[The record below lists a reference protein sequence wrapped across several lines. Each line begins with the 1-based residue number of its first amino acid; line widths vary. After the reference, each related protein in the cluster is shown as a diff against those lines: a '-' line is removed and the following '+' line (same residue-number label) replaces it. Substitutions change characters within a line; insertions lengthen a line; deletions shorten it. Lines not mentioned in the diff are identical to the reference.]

1 MARKEKPQN
10 GLRVE
15 VKNNNID
22 FALRKFKKMVKNS
35 DLMLDLKK
43 KSYYEKPSRK
53 RREKKN
59 LQKFSHYAFLTV
71 LYSFGASV
79 AGMIVYS
86 MIVAFR
92 QF

>member
-1 MARKEKPQN
+1 MARKQKPQN

-15 VKNNNID
+15 VKNNNVD

-43 KSYYEKPSRK
+43 KAYYEKPSKK

-59 LQKFSHYAFLTV
+59 LQKLRYKYKNLKENNN
-71 LYSFGASV
+71 
-79 AGMIVYS
+79 
-86 MIVAFR
+86 
-92 QF
+92 